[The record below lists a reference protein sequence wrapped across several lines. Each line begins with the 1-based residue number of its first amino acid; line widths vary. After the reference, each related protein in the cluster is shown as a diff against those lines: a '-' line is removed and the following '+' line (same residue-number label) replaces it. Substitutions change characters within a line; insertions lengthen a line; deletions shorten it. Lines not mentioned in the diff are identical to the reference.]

1 MEFEL
6 EIKTNL
12 QIMIQMGNK
21 KLLAL
26 TSSNG
31 ESQSVNGELGG
42 QLIVARGPE
51 LETRPASLLLRGVS

>member
-1 MEFEL
+1 
-6 EIKTNL
+6 
-12 QIMIQMGNK
+12 MIQMGNK